1 MKKST
6 LLFTIAALL
15 SFNYSQAQTQL
26 PNAGFEEWENEGT
39 AEMEPKHW
47 SSIKTADAL
56 AALAPEV
63 LNRDLGRNSNY
74 CVVLEVKSAF
84 GIPAN
89 GIMTNGRVHADMNP
103 ANGYVYT
110 DVNDDQWNT
119 PFNDRPDSIA
129 AWFKYAPKNDDRG
142 KVEVLL
148 HTGDEGQLP
157 TNPTTVANTVA
168 TARYDIEGE
177 TNDWT
182 RFSVPF
188 EYLSSDNPDYILM
201 VVTSG
206 DSTIAKAGSKLWIDD
221 IQLIY
226 NTEDEDEDEDISV
239 NEWENSSKHFSTYY
253 DNAWIHIRLDDAI
266 QAKSYQILD
275 INGRVIQNGNF
286 KNSIPF
292 NHAKGIYILQ
302 VLTDKGM
309 LSKKIATY

>member
-6 LLFTIAALL
+6 LLISIVALL

-39 AEMEPKHW
+39 PTMEPKNW

-63 LNRDLGRNSNY
+63 LSRDTGRNSNY
-74 CVVLEVKSAF
+74 SVVLEVKSAF
-84 GIPAN
+84 GIAAN
-89 GIMTNGRVHADMNP
+89 GIITNGRVHADMNP
-103 ANGYVYT
+103 ANGYVFT

-119 PFNDRPDSIA
+119 PFSDRPDSIA
-129 AWFKYAPKNDDRG
+129 GWYKYAPNDNDRG

-148 HTGDEGQLP
+148 HTGDVGQLP
-157 TNPTTVANTVA
+157 TNATTVANTIG
-168 TARYDIEGE
+168 TARYDIENE
-177 TNDWT
+177 ASEWT

-188 EYLSSDNPDYILM
+188 EYISSDNPDYILV

-206 DSTIAKAGSKLWIDD
+206 DSTIAKTGSKLWIDD

-239 NEWENSSKHFSTYY
+239 KEWENSSKYFSAFY
-253 DNAWIHIRLDDAI
+253 NNGWINIRLDDAI
-266 QAKSYQILD
+266 IADSYQIID
-275 INGRVIQNGNF
+275 INGRVIQNGIF
-286 KNSIPF
+286 KNNIPF
-292 NHAKGIYILQ
+292 NQAKGMYILQ
-302 VLTDKGM
+302 VITKKGVI
-309 LSKKIATY
+309 SKKIAIF